1 MQKQKLIVVGGG
13 AAGFFCAINAARI
26 QPNLEVILLEK
37 SARFLSKVRISGGG
51 RCNVTHACFDVEA
64 MSKLYP
70 RGARLMKN
78 LLHQFGP
85 HETIQWFQERGV
97 ELVTEADGRMFP
109 ATNDAQTIVDC
120 LIREAERYR
129 VKFLL
134 HQEVI
139 AIEKE
144 NELTVSTANDGKMTA
159 DFVFVATGGY
169 PKPEQFSWLV
179 NLGHTIEPPVPS
191 LFTFNVPDP
200 ELRKL
205 MGISVD
211 PVRISLTGNKLQV
224 MGPLLI
230 THWGISGPAAL
241 RLSAFAARELSEKK
255 YTGKLSI
262 NWIPAFNESTLRLQW
277 QEWRKQYGRQKLFLR
292 CPFALPARLWQY
304 ILMKA
309 TIPENRTWAEITSR
323 EQNHLMAI
331 LLGTEMEFKGKTTFK
346 EEFVT
351 CGGISLKE
359 IHPSTMESK
368 IIPGLYFGG
377 EVVDVDGVTGGFNF
391 QHAWASGWVAATAI
405 AAACNK
411 KAPE

>member
-1 MQKQKLIVVGGG
+1 MKNKKLIVIGGG

-26 QPNLEVILLEK
+26 QPDLEVILLEK
-37 SARFLSKVRISGGG
+37 SVRFLSKVRISGGG
-51 RCNVTHACFDVEA
+51 RCNVTHACFDVDE

-85 HETIQWFQERGV
+85 ANTIQWFLERGV

-109 ATNDAQTIVDC
+109 STNDAQTIVDC
-120 LIREAERYR
+120 LIREAEKYK
-129 VKFLL
+129 VKIIL
-134 HQEVI
+134 HKEVVSI
-139 AIEKE
+139 GADDRFTI
-144 NELTVSTANDGKMTA
+144 STADGSELIA

-169 PKPEQFSWLV
+169 PKSEQFSWLLK
-179 NLGHTIEPPVPS
+179 LGHTIEPPVPS

-211 PVRISLTGNKLQV
+211 PVRISLVGNKLQV
-224 MGPLLI
+224 TGPLLI

-241 RLSAFAARELSEKK
+241 RLSAFAARELSEKS
-255 YTGKLSI
+255 YTGKLTV
-262 NWIPAFNESTLRLQW
+262 NWIPGYNESNLRSQW
-277 QEWRKQYGRQKLFLR
+277 QDWRKQYGGQKLFLR
-292 CPFALPARLWQY
+292 CPFSLPTRLWHY
-304 ILMKA
+304 LLMKA
-309 TIPENRTWAEITSR
+309 GIPEIRTWAEITTR
-323 EQNHLMAI
+323 EQNQLIAI
-331 LLGTEMEFKGKTTFK
+331 LLGSELEFKGKTTFK

-411 KAPE
+411 KAPV

>member
-1 MQKQKLIVVGGG
+1 MKNKKLIVVGGG

-26 QPNLEVILLEK
+26 QPDLEVILLEK
-37 SARFLSKVRISGGG
+37 SARYLSKVRISGGG
-51 RCNVTHACFDVEA
+51 RCNVTHACFDVDA

-97 ELVTEADGRMFP
+97 ELVKEADGRMFP
-109 ATNDAQTIVDC
+109 STNDAQTIVDC
-120 LIREAERYR
+120 LIRDAEKYR
-129 VKFLL
+129 VKLLL

-139 AIEKE
+139 AVEKE
-144 NELTVSTANDGKMTA
+144 NTFTVFTADGNKMTA
-159 DFVFVATGGY
+159 DFILIATGGY
-169 PKPEQFSWLV
+169 PKAEQFSWILK
-179 NLGHTIEPPVPS
+179 LGHTIESPVPS

-211 PVRISLTGNKLQV
+211 PVRISLVGNKLQV
-224 MGPLLI
+224 VGPLLI

-241 RLSAFAARELSEKK
+241 RLSAFAARELSEKS

-262 NWIPAFNESTLRLQW
+262 HWLPDYNESTLRAQW
-277 QEWRKQYGRQKLFLR
+277 QEWRKQYGGQKLYLR
-292 CPFALPARLWQY
+292 CPFTLPARLWQY
-304 ILMKA
+304 LLLRA
-309 TIPENRTWAEITSR
+309 TIPEIRTWAEITSR
-323 EQNHLMAI
+323 EQNQLIAI
-331 LLGTEMEFKGKTTFK
+331 LLGTELEFKGKTTFK

-351 CGGISLKE
+351 CGGIALKE

-368 IIPGLYFGG
+368 IQPGLYFGG

-391 QHAWASGWVAATAI
+391 QHAWASGWVAANSI

-411 KAPE
+411 KASA